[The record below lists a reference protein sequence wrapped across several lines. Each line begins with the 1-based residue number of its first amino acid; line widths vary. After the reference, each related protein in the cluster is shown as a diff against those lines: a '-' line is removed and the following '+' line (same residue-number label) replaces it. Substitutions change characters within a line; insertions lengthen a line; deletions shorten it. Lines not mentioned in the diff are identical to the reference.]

1 MLGEQVR
8 NIRKK
13 RGITLKELAE
23 KTGLSIGYISQI
35 ERDLTDP
42 SLSTLRKLSAAL
54 DIPTYLFM
62 GGESSTSLTT
72 RQADMM
78 ILSQPNSNV
87 RYHLLTPMPNGN
99 FVPQSLVIRFE
110 LEPHCKDGDLP
121 VIHPSE
127 EILLLERE
135 MQKLEQTLGGIK
147 NMDRLPQL
155 AFIIDPH
162 REDIAV
168 KECRKLGIPIV
179 AVTDTNCDPDVID
192 YIIPGNDDA
201 IRAIKLFVTA
211 FSEACQEGEAQ
222 MKDGA
227 AVEAN
232 AEEAMQ
238 KAAET
243 EAAAE

>member
-1 MLGEQVR
+1 MLGEHVR

-72 RQADMM
+72 RQADML

-127 EILLLERE
+127 EILLLEQGQLDVLVE
-135 MQKLEQTLGGIK
+135 SETT
-147 NMDRLPQL
+147 RLNAGDTTVVQSNLPHIVSNPGDTTVFLQPEKKIASRRSAGL
-155 AFIIDPH
+155 QFFIPRRGSFSPFPAFYCP
-162 REDIAV
+162 AS
-168 KECRKLGIPIV
+168 
-179 AVTDTNCDPDVID
+179 
-192 YIIPGNDDA
+192 A
-201 IRAIKLFVTA
+201 ICSRVMG
-211 FSEACQEGEAQ
+211 SS
-222 MKDGA
+222 
-227 AVEAN
+227 
-232 AEEAMQ
+232 
-238 KAAET
+238 
-243 EAAAE
+243 

>member
-1 MLGEQVR
+1 MLGEHVR

-62 GGESSTSLTT
+62 GGESSTGLTT
-72 RQADMM
+72 RQADML
-78 ILSQPNSNV
+78 ILSQPNSNI
-87 RYHLLTPMPNGN
+87 RYHLLTPMPNGD

-127 EILLLERE
+127 EILLLEQGQLDVLVKSE
-135 MQKLEQTLGGIK
+135 TT
-147 NMDRLPQL
+147 RLNAGDTTVVQSNLPHIVSNPGDTTAVGL
-155 AFIIDPH
+155 AVFTPAIWFPTTGAVLTAVAKPESSH
-162 REDIAV
+162 R
-168 KECRKLGIPIV
+168 L
-179 AVTDTNCDPDVID
+179 
-192 YIIPGNDDA
+192 
-201 IRAIKLFVTA
+201 
-211 FSEACQEGEAQ
+211 
-222 MKDGA
+222 GA
-227 AVEAN
+227 AARFPGRFFTDKRARTSN
-232 AEEAMQ
+232 ARPY
-238 KAAET
+238 KSFFAA
-243 EAAAE
+243 

>member
-1 MLGEQVR
+1 MLGEHVR

-62 GGESSTSLTT
+62 GGESSTGLTT
-72 RQADMM
+72 RQADML

-121 VIHPSE
+121 VIHPSVQDYPP
-127 EILLLERE
+127 ERRRHHCGAV
-135 MQKLEQTLGGIK
+135 Q
-147 NMDRLPQL
+147 P
-155 AFIIDPH
+155 APH
-162 REDIAV
+162 RFQPRGYHSGGAGCV
-168 KECRKLGIPIV
+168 HPCHLVPQQ
-179 AVTDTNCDPDVID
+179 P
-192 YIIPGNDDA
+192 
-201 IRAIKLFVTA
+201 
-211 FSEACQEGEAQ
+211 AQ
-222 MKDGA
+222 F
-227 AVEAN
+227 
-232 AEEAMQ
+232 
-238 KAAET
+238 
-243 EAAAE
+243 

>member
-35 ERDLTDP
+35 ERNLTDP

-62 GGESSTSLTT
+62 GGESSTGLTT

-78 ILSQPNSNV
+78 ILSQPNSNI
-87 RYHLLTPMPNGN
+87 RYHLLTPMPNGD

-127 EILLLERE
+127 EILLLEQGQLDVLVESETIRLNAGDTTVV
-135 MQKLEQTLGGIK
+135 QSNLPHIVSNPWGYHSGGAGGVHSGH
-147 NMDRLPQL
+147 LVSQQPAHPQPRWRNL
-155 AFIIDPH
+155 NLRI
-162 REDIAV
+162 
-168 KECRKLGIPIV
+168 GIPKRKYSQLPVLQTVEKGHRKV
-179 AVTDTNCDPDVID
+179 A
-192 YIIPGNDDA
+192 
-201 IRAIKLFVTA
+201 F
-211 FSEACQEGEAQ
+211 FS
-222 MKDGA
+222 
-227 AVEAN
+227 
-232 AEEAMQ
+232 
-238 KAAET
+238 
-243 EAAAE
+243 

>member
-62 GGESSTSLTT
+62 GGESSTGLTT

-78 ILSQPNSNV
+78 ILSQPNSNI
-87 RYHLLTPMPNGN
+87 RYHLLTPMPNGD

-110 LEPHCKDGDLP
+110 LEPYCKDGDLP

-127 EILLLERE
+127 EILLLEQGQLDVLVESETIRLNAGDTTVV
-135 MQKLEQTLGGIK
+135 QSNLPHIVSNPGDTTAVGLAVFTPAIWFPNNRRSFNRGG
-147 NMDRLPQL
+147 
-155 AFIIDPH
+155 
-162 REDIAV
+162 
-168 KECRKLGIPIV
+168 
-179 AVTDTNCDPDVID
+179 
-192 YIIPGNDDA
+192 
-201 IRAIKLFVTA
+201 
-211 FSEACQEGEAQ
+211 
-222 MKDGA
+222 
-227 AVEAN
+227 
-232 AEEAMQ
+232 
-238 KAAET
+238 ET
-243 EAAAE
+243 